1 MFSVKPSPLVRV
13 QKFYRVPLAFRDV
26 SISWKAEFD
35 AVDNVTVLFNKT
47 DIGAKFA
54 CKDDTI

>member
-1 MFSVKPSPLVRV
+1 MKVLKFHRV
-13 QKFYRVPLAFRDV
+13 LLTFTDL
-26 SISWKAEFD
+26 SISWKAELD

-54 CKDDTI
+54 CKDDAI

>member
-1 MFSVKPSPLVRV
+1 MRV
-13 QKFYRVPLAFRDV
+13 QKFHRVPLAFTDL
-26 SISWKAEFD
+26 SISWKAELG

-47 DIGAKFA
+47 DMGAKFA